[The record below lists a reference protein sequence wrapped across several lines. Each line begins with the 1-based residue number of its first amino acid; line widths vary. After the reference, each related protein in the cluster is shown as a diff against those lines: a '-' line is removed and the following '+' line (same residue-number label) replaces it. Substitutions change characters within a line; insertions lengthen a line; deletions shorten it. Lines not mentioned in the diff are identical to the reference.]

1 MKCILTVA
9 LAVLSTYL
17 GFAANTYWVDKNNPN
32 ASDSNPGTQESPF
45 RTINAAANNPNIA
58 ANDTINVMP
67 GVYDEG
73 GQVDSQSG
81 ITNRVYLPVK
91 IILHAVEGKS
101 NTFIVGARD
110 PNSADAHGRG
120 PGAIRCV
127 YATAADTRIE
137 GFTIRDGATNMDNED
152 SYSSQGGGV
161 LAKDGAV
168 GIYVLDCTVTGCAAS
183 KGGALRGCLAMRCL
197 VKGNWSSGTGS
208 AGNGSRF
215 ACSVIDSNR
224 GRAALS
230 NCYTA
235 NCTIINNDGGSVGR
249 WSYHYNS
256 VFAGNGSS
264 ELDGQASVFL
274 CCTCTDLNGTYQ
286 VFAPGFED
294 YRLVAGSDAVELG
307 DTTYFNNYIGISKT
321 WFTTDFNGNPLP
333 ASGKLH
339 AGAVQDVAT
348 PAGGAIRVKAS
359 NARDM
364 VIDGK
369 PVPYGSWVYP
379 ETYPT
384 QWSVRAITKDGEYI
398 YSFGRDGIGRIH
410 PMMDDSAWMMPSPN
424 ISDVTMTYPN
434 FATRAYW
441 VNPDPQIGSDSNLG
455 TETEPFATLQK
466 AVDMAGTGG
475 NCVVFAA
482 PGDYNVGDRSLFEE
496 SGTSSRLANRVCIPS
511 GCNVSIRG
519 AGAGMSF
526 ITGAADPTTGGDGA
540 GAVRAVGCLSTTAA
554 IQGFTLRG
562 GYSDVNASAYSSDQ
576 YSCVYCPTK
585 GGVFVQDCQITGN
598 SGYLGVV
605 SGCSLYRTTL
615 TNNTPDCSVFD
626 YSVVSSCLVADNVT
640 KETNSYIGYD
650 SVLYGCTV
658 LAYGQKVGAIANYV
672 DAYGCILANS
682 KNFYA
687 TDRIYGTLCWN
698 ILDYSALSAVS
709 TWTVGNACFANAA
722 GSDYR
727 VRSMSPAV
735 TCAGPPTAANYG
747 AQYYKYALGDIEGRP
762 IGSSIPVA
770 GCYQETVA
778 SPGVFVVASE
788 GGVSAADGYT
798 PVTDGSSVT
807 IGMVAGSR
815 PCFGYVANGVT
826 NHFDDVP
833 CRVYDVSAV
842 GQSGVYIE
850 ALYGNDWYVDAKVQD
865 GTGRLGY
872 TPGSAMKTFQE
883 IFAGGQ
889 VKSGDI
895 VHAASG
901 TYDEGVMLLQDR
913 TVGSRVIVPEG
924 VTVIADEG
932 PETTVILGEEATIEP
947 NGYGM
952 GTNAVRC
959 VMLNRNSKISGFTLT
974 GGRTGYVFA
983 GTDQGKTHPENIG
996 AGVLGLT
1003 DGHQAS
1009 QIAENCIISNN
1020 VAHRGGGACY
1030 ATLRACRVIGN
1041 RGTDNSGNAS
1051 GTYKCIHYGS
1061 VVDGNIGNYAV
1072 MYPKTF
1078 VFSTVGYGNV
1088 AEYSFFISNDSCVIS
1103 NSVICGMTQIATG
1116 GAAVNTFFSS
1126 EPKRMPAGIIGEG
1139 SEVCDPA
1146 DLQLH
1151 ADCRPVIG
1159 ACRAVDR
1166 GDAAVYDFT
1175 LCDGKDA
1182 AGGQR
1187 VYNGTIDAG
1196 ALEGDWRPI
1205 YAADLCGG
1213 NRFTIVSADSGVV
1226 ETERGSVAIGSGMAV
1241 GATWSNGVSAPVSYE
1256 LHFKVSGTGSL
1267 ALTIN
1272 DGEPVVFAASDVE
1285 QTYVFRSDSVLNRL
1299 QFASTGAE
1307 GGVVELLSCARLKG
1321 TMISFR

>member
-17 GFAANTYWVDKNNPN
+17 GFAANTYWVDNNNPN

-73 GQVDSQSG
+73 GQVDPQSG

-91 IILHAVEGKS
+91 IILHAVQGKA
-101 NTFIVGARD
+101 NTVIVGARD

-127 YATAADTRIE
+127 YATEADTRIE
-137 GFTIRDGATNMDNED
+137 GFTIRDGATNMNNED
-152 SYSSQGGGV
+152 SYSSQGGGI
-161 LAKDGAV
+161 LAKDGSN
-168 GIYVLDCTVTGCAAS
+168 GIYVFDCTITGCAAS
-183 KGGALRGCLAMRCL
+183 KGGGLRGCTAIRCL
-197 VKGNWSSGTGS
+197 VKENWSSSSGA
-208 AGNGSRF
+208 AGNGSLL
-215 ACSVIDSNR
+215 ACSVVDSNR
-224 GRAALS
+224 GGAALS
-230 NCYTA
+230 SCKTT
-235 NCTIINNDGGSVGR
+235 NCTVINNDGAGSVG
-249 WSYHYNS
+249 WSKHYNS

-264 ELDGQASVFL
+264 EFDNKVEAFVCS
-274 CCTCTDLNGTYQ
+274 TCTASNGVYQ
-286 VFAPGFED
+286 VIAPGFED
-294 YRLVAGSDAVELG
+294 YRLVAGSDAVGLG
-307 DTTYFNNYIGISKT
+307 DTVYFNRYIGLGPG
-321 WFTTDFNGNPLP
+321 WFTTDFNGNTLP
-333 ASGKLH
+333 SSGKIH
-339 AGAVQDVAT
+339 AGAVQAVAT

-359 NARDM
+359 NARDLI
-364 VIDGK
+364 VNGK
-369 PVPYGSWVYP
+369 TVPYGSWVFP
-379 ETYPT
+379 EAYPT
-384 QWSVRAITKDGEYI
+384 QWNVSAIAKEGEYI
-398 YSFGRDGIGRIH
+398 YSFGRDGIGRVH
-410 PMMDDSAWMMPSPN
+410 PMMDGTAWFMPSPN
-424 ISDVTMTYPN
+424 ISDVTVTYPN

-441 VNPDPQIGSDSNLG
+441 VNPDPEVGSDTNAG
-455 TETEPFATLQK
+455 TEAAPFATLQK
-466 AVDMAGTGG
+466 AVDMAGAGM

-482 PGDYNVGDRSLFEE
+482 AGNYDTGSCSLYEAY
-496 SGTSSRLANRVCIPS
+496 GNDSRLANRLCIPS
-511 GCNVSIRG
+511 GCNVFIRG
-519 AGAGMSF
+519 AGAGQSF
-526 ITGAADPTTGGDGA
+526 ITGEADSTTGGNGA
-540 GAVRAVGCLSTTAA
+540 GAIRPVGCLSTSAA
-554 IQGFTLRG
+554 IQGFTLKG
-562 GYSDVNASAYSSDQ
+562 GYSDVATSTFSGDR

-585 GGVFVQDCQITGN
+585 GGIFVQDCQITGN
-598 SGYLGVV
+598 GGYLGVAR
-605 SGCSLYRTTL
+605 GCSLYRTAV
-615 TNNTPDCSVFD
+615 TNNTPDCSVID
-626 YSVVSSCLVADNVT
+626 YSVASFCLVADNVT
-640 KETNSYIGYD
+640 KETNSYIGQD
-650 SVLYGCTV
+650 TALYGCTIIG
-658 LAYGQKVGAIANYV
+658 YGENVGVVGDYV
-672 DAYGCILANS
+672 NAYGCILMNS
-682 KNFYA
+682 RSFYA
-687 TDRIYGTLCWN
+687 HDTVKESLCWN
-698 ILDYSALSAVS
+698 IGSYSLLASDN
-709 TWTVGNACFANAA
+709 TWTCGDACFANAA
-722 GSDYR
+722 DSDYR

-735 TCAGPPTAANYG
+735 TCAGTPTSVNYG
-747 AQYYKYALGDIEGRP
+747 AQYYKYALGDVEGHP
-762 IGSSIPVA
+762 ISSSIPVA
-770 GCYQETVA
+770 GCYQDAVA
-778 SPGVFVVASE
+778 SPGVFVAASE
-788 GGVSAADGYT
+788 GGISAASGYT
-798 PVTDGSSVT
+798 PVTGGSTVT
-807 IGMVAGSR
+807 IGMVAGTR

-826 NHFDDVP
+826 NNFDDIPV
-833 CRVYDVSAV
+833 RVYDVSAV

-850 ALYGNDWYVDAKVQD
+850 ALYSNDWYVDAKVLD
-865 GTGRLGY
+865 DTGRLGY
-872 TPGSAMKTFQE
+872 TPGSALKTFQA

-901 TYDEGVMLLQDR
+901 TYDDGVMLPQDR

-932 PETTVILGEEATIEP
+932 PETTVILGEDATIGA
-947 NGYGM
+947 NDYGM

-959 VMLNRNSKISGFTLT
+959 VTLNRNSKISGFTLT
-974 GGRTGYVFA
+974 GGRTGYIFA
-983 GTDQGKTHPENIG
+983 GTDAGKTHPENIG
-996 AGVLGLT
+996 AGILGLT
-1003 DGHQAS
+1003 DGYQSS

-1030 ATLRACRVIGN
+1030 ATLRGCRVLGN

-1072 MYPKTF
+1072 MYPKSF
-1078 VFSTVGYGNV
+1078 VFSTVGYGNA

-1103 NSVICGMTQIATG
+1103 NSVICGTTQIATG

-1187 VYNGTIDAG
+1187 IYNGAIDAG

-1241 GATWSNGVSAPVSYE
+1241 SATWSNGASAPVSYE
-1256 LHFKVSGTGSL
+1256 LHFKVSGTGAL

-1272 DGEPVVFAASDVE
+1272 DGEPVVFAASDAE

-1307 GGVVELLSCARLKG
+1307 GGVVELLSCVRLKG